1 MKDDKTFPEEDKK
14 STDAKVE
21 PGSHASGKDPSK
33 THNPPDEGTPANPIE
48 ELQKK
53 LEDIFGGGRVKVKIP
68 GFPGNPDFADP
79 SAQIPPDDEGAEEN
93 ANTLKRIREFSMKPR
108 DIRDWLNRFVVK
120 QDEAKKV
127 LSVAV
132 CDHFNHIRRCLE
144 NPKLAEEEY
153 TKPNILILGPTGVGK
168 TYLMRTVAKMI
179 GVPFVKADATKFSET
194 GYVGGDVEDMVRD
207 LIKMAHGDV
216 ELAQYGIIYIDEID
230 KIAGKTSSGGK
241 DVSGRGVQINLLKL
255 MEDSNVNVFS
265 PQDMMGQMQQM
276 MSRGGK
282 KKPRTISTRH
292 ILFIVSGAF
301 DDLAKGISKRMNSS
315 SIGFAGALEESRTW
329 DSSEFLKHAQTEDF
343 IKYGFE
349 AEFIGRLPVRV
360 ACDSLSAGD
369 LAEILR
375 SSRGSILRQ
384 YREDF
389 AGYGINFNITPQAID
404 KIAALAH
411 GEKTGARGLVTVL
424 ERVFRNFKFELPSA
438 GVKEFEV
445 DTDTVEN
452 PKAQLEK
459 LLFEYRNLRADTM
472 MKDLDRYAENFER
485 ENGIKISF
493 SPDAAE
499 ELMAESVETDKTL
512 WTLCCEKFK
521 DFKHGL
527 AIIARNGGRTSFEI
541 GAAAV
546 KNPDGELSKWV
557 VESFPPAGGEA
568 SGQTDAASGNPGGGA
583 EEGRV
588 EK

>member
-1 MKDDKTFPEEDKK
+1 MKDEKTFDDENNLPKPTNQADNPLNSDKPEE
-14 STDAKVE
+14 A
-21 PGSHASGKDPSK
+21 PQKDTPQ
-33 THNPPDEGTPANPIE
+33 NPLE

-53 LEDIFGGGRVKVKIP
+53 LEGLFGNGRVQVKIP
-68 GFPGNPDFADP
+68 NFHGSPDISAP
-79 SAQIPPDDEGAEEN
+79 SDTPPDSDDGAEEN
-93 ANTLKRIREFSMKPR
+93 KAILKRIREFSMKPR

-230 KIAGKTSSGGK
+230 KIAGRASAGGK
-241 DVSGRGVQINLLKL
+241 DVSGRGVQINLLKI
-255 MEDSNVNVFS
+255 MEDSNVNVFG
-265 PQDMMGQMQQM
+265 PQDMMGQMQMM
-276 MSRGGK
+276 MSGGGK

-315 SIGFAGALEESRTW
+315 SIGFAGALEESRRWET
-329 DSSEFLKHAQTEDF
+329 SEFLKHAQTEDF

-375 SSRGSILRQ
+375 SSKGSILRQ

-404 KIAALAH
+404 KIASLAH
-411 GEKTGARGLVTVL
+411 AEKTGARGLVTVL
-424 ERVFRNFKFELPSA
+424 ERIFRNFKFELPSS

-445 DTDTVEN
+445 DTDTVDN
-452 PKAQLEK
+452 PKQQLEK
-459 LLFEYRNLRADTM
+459 ILFEHRNLRADEM

-485 ENGIKISF
+485 TNGLKITF
-493 SPDAAE
+493 SAGAAE

-512 WTLCCEKFK
+512 WTLCEEKFK

-527 AIIARNGGRTSFEI
+527 AIIARNSSKTSFEI
-541 GAAAV
+541 TAAAV
-546 KNPDGELSKWV
+546 KDPDGELSKWV
-557 VESFPPAGGEA
+557 MESFSAAVSPSDSGKKPAEDTKD
-568 SGQTDAASGNPGGGA
+568 ST
-583 EEGRV
+583 EG
-588 EK
+588 K

>member
-1 MKDDKTFPEEDKK
+1 MKDEKTFDDENNLPKPTNQADNPLNSDKPEE
-14 STDAKVE
+14 T
-21 PGSHASGKDPSK
+21 PQKDTPQ
-33 THNPPDEGTPANPIE
+33 NPLE

-53 LEDIFGGGRVKVKIP
+53 LEGLFGSGRVQVKIP
-68 GFPGNPDFADP
+68 NFHGSPDISAP
-79 SAQIPPDDEGAEEN
+79 SDTPPDSDDGAEEN
-93 ANTLKRIREFSMKPR
+93 KAILKRIREFSMKPR

-144 NPKLAEEEY
+144 NPKLADEEY

-230 KIAGKTSSGGK
+230 KIAGRASAGGK
-241 DVSGRGVQINLLKL
+241 DVSGRGVQINLLKI
-255 MEDSNVNVFS
+255 MEDSNVNVFG
-265 PQDMMGQMQQM
+265 PQDMMGQMQMM
-276 MSRGGK
+276 MSGGGK

-315 SIGFAGALEESRTW
+315 SIGFAGALEESRKWET
-329 DSSEFLKHAQTEDF
+329 SEFLKHAQTEDF

-375 SSRGSILRQ
+375 SSKGSILRQ

-404 KIAALAH
+404 KIASLAH
-411 GEKTGARGLVTVL
+411 AEKTGARGLVTVL
-424 ERVFRNFKFELPSA
+424 ERIFRNFKFELPSS

-445 DTDTVEN
+445 DTDTVDN
-452 PKAQLEK
+452 PKQQLEK
-459 LLFEYRNLRADTM
+459 ILFEHRNLRADEM
-472 MKDLDRYAENFER
+472 MKDLDRYAENFEHT
-485 ENGIKISF
+485 NGLKITF
-493 SPDAAE
+493 SAGAAE

-512 WTLCCEKFK
+512 WTLCEEKFK

-527 AIIARNGGRTSFEI
+527 AIIARNSSKTSFEI
-541 GAAAV
+541 TAAAV
-546 KNPDGELSKWV
+546 KDPDGELSKWV
-557 VESFPPAGGEA
+557 MESFSAAVSPSDSGKKPAEDLKD
-568 SGQTDAASGNPGGGA
+568 ST
-583 EEGRV
+583 EG
-588 EK
+588 K